1 MKITIS
7 ETQLREI
14 EAPKY
19 FKSGNDYF
27 MTFGEKSVVR
37 VTFTGLDSQS
47 FESLFVYPRIDT
59 SRISVLCVGLKS
71 ITPISEA
78 EFKNAF
84 IQASIEIEKLSN

>member
-7 ETQLREI
+7 ETQIREI

-19 FKSGNDYF
+19 FKSGSDYY
-27 MTFGEKSVVR
+27 MTFGEQSVVK
-37 VTFTGLDSQS
+37 VNFTNLDPNS
-47 FESLFVYPRIDT
+47 FENLYIYPMIKT
-59 SRISVLCVGLKS
+59 GRISVLCGGIKS
-71 ITPISEA
+71 IIPISEA

>member
-19 FKSGNDYF
+19 FKSGGDYY
-27 MTFGEKSVVR
+27 MTFGEQSVVK
-37 VTFTGLDSQS
+37 VNFTNLDSNQ
-47 FESLFVYPRIDT
+47 FESLYIYPMIKT
-59 SRISVLCVGLKS
+59 GRISVLCGGIKS

>member
-19 FKSGNDYF
+19 FKSGSDYY
-27 MTFGEKSVVR
+27 MTFGEKSVLR
-37 VTFTGLDSQS
+37 VTPTKIDKDS
-47 FESLFVYPRIDT
+47 FEPLFLYPRIET
-59 SRISVLCVGLKS
+59 SRISVLCGGIKS

>member
-1 MKITIS
+1 MKITIA
-7 ETQLREI
+7 ETNLKEI

-27 MTFGEKSVVR
+27 MTFGEQSVVK
-37 VTFTGLDSQS
+37 VNFSNLEPNE
-47 FESLFVYPRIDT
+47 FESLYLYPMIKT
-59 SRISVLCVGLKS
+59 GRISILCGGIKS